1 MKRTAVI
8 GIPRYLSYFSFGE
21 LWERYFEHLGFEVT
35 ISPPSNQD
43 ILDEGVRETVNDAC
57 IPIKLFHGHVK
68 SLRDKADYLFVPRL
82 GGTRTRYT
90 VCPKFLG
97 LPDMV
102 KYSLSGLP
110 EVLAPRLDVRQ
121 RSIGAWRELVKLGV
135 QLTGR
140 RLAASRAF
148 AQARRVLADKVSEI
162 QREGLPALGF
172 PQPSDSDLT
181 VGVVGYPYVI
191 YDHLANGG
199 LLEQLLRQRV
209 SVRTPELVTDS
220 QMKERSQQF
229 PKDLFWF
236 YSNRTLWS
244 GLHFMDADRL
254 DGLVHVT
261 AFGCGPDAMVGKL
274 LEMESRQR
282 GVPFLSVMVDEH
294 TGEAGVATRAEAFVD
309 MLRRRLR
316 GGSAS

>member
-1 MKRTAVI
+1 LNRKEVI
-8 GIPRYLSYFSFGE
+8 GIPRYLSYFSFGA
-21 LWERYFEHLGFEVT
+21 LWERYFEQLGFE
-35 ISPPSNQD
+35 IRLSPPSNQD

-57 IPIKLFHGHVK
+57 IPIKIFHGHVM

-110 EVLAPRLDVRQ
+110 QVLAPRLDVRQ
-121 RSIGAWRELVKLGV
+121 RGMGAWKELVSLGV
-135 QLTGR
+135 RLTGR
-140 RLAASRAF
+140 RFAAYRAF
-148 AQARRVLADKVSEI
+148 ARARQILSERVGKIQA
-162 QREGLPALGF
+162 EGLPALGF
-172 PQPSDSDLT
+172 PQPPDPDLT
-181 VGVVGYPYVI
+181 LGVVGYPYVI

-199 LLEQLLRQRV
+199 LLDQLLRLQV
-209 SVRTPELVTDS
+209 EVRTPELVSDQ
-220 QMKERSQQF
+220 QMKKQSDEF

-244 GLHFMDADRL
+244 GLHFMDVARL
-254 DGLVHVT
+254 EGLVHVT

-282 GVPFLSVMVDEH
+282 GMPFLSLMVDEH
-294 TGEAGVATRAEAFVD
+294 TGEAGVATRVEAFVD